1 MYVLLSLGSSLRMT
15 FSSSLHLPANFMM
28 SSVLIDEQYS
38 IVLLNHIFSTSI
50 PWLKNIWIVSGFYL
64 IQIWQLWT

>member
-1 MYVLLSLGSSLRMT
+1 MYVLSSLGSSLRMT

-38 IVLLNHIFSTSI
+38 IVLLNHIYTMEYCSAI
-50 PWLKNIWIVSGFYL
+50 KNNDIMKFAGK
-64 IQIWQLWT
+64 